1 MGKAAAAKG
10 VVSKRN
16 ACAAVVAR
24 SLATTN
30 NHLAVVA
37 LVANV
42 TVTLGSKGRA
52 VAFHGGGRA
61 GAVVVAG
68 IVEARILR
76 LAKFADE
83 HWHSV
88 VILLAPTLV
97 GIANVDASALVV
109 AGIGRRTTACP
120 CRDARR
126 RQHFQHNRLWN

>member
-1 MGKAAAAKG
+1 MGEAAAAKG

-16 ACAAVVAR
+16 AFSAVVAR

-52 VAFHGGGRA
+52 VAFDGGGRA
-61 GAVVVAG
+61 GSVVVAG
-68 IVEARILR
+68 IVEAGILR

-88 VILLAPTLV
+88 VILLAP
-97 GIANVDASALVV
+97 
-109 AGIGRRTTACP
+109 
-120 CRDARR
+120 
-126 RQHFQHNRLWN
+126 